1 MLLRRKL
8 QFLTS
13 DTAILIL
20 LWLAAFVCDRLWATL
35 DNSPPAWDTGDHLT
49 RAANYWGMLSHP
61 QFFSSDWWTQLWQLS
76 PSFRA
81 PFVYIMTAPF
91 FSLFG
96 CSYDSGT
103 LVNLLFTAIILIFV
117 YQLGKHIF
125 SAQVGL
131 WAAGMSILAH
141 SLLVLRIDYL
151 LEYGLTA
158 TVIFA
163 FTSLTFWRDAE
174 SIKKQWFWSV
184 CFGFG
189 VGITLLCKPTG
200 LLFFFI
206 PSLWVLGENICRKN
220 WQRIL
225 QLVVAFVIAALILYP
240 WFSVNWLTILT
251 SSEASNNN
259 GLKYESDPQANTLA
273 GWLYYLWV
281 LPDMTYPPLLYMSLG
296 CGILGAGTW
305 LLKGKRSPAE
315 SVTKKSTWRWLFGFC
330 VSTYILFSLLSNKD
344 FRFILPYL
352 PVVLVLLARLLTIS
366 STIWSQWLRWGT
378 VAITSLFLIS
388 DLFPI
393 PFSQQLG
400 GRHLPYLGAVY
411 PHAEVIA
418 EVIKKQPY
426 LRSNIGVVPNT
437 VQINPFNLDF
447 FGSAANFQV
456 FARQIG
462 TNIKN
467 IPQDGRSLNWYIS
480 KTGDQGAIGGFEAAQ
495 AALNTTVTQSPDL
508 QIQKTWNL
516 PDKSE
521 LRLYQRRVSPVVVE
535 KLNST
540 PPAQLS
546 LGVLTSLQASPGKPI
561 PVQYEFT
568 GSWQELQDG
577 LVILT
582 WQGEGNQSWFHD
594 HAIALG
600 QLYTK
605 TEAPQTNTG
614 FRVIENLAMLPP
626 ANLPAGTYN
635 LKATYLNRRTG
646 NTYPLTTPPVQ
657 ITLNPQTA
665 NIAAPELDL
674 ISQLHQLAA
683 GLPQGKL
690 DPIFRA
696 IARINQYDPLQD
708 YLKYAETAFSYR
720 LSQEPKNLDFAYS
733 LALSQ
738 TLQRRVEPLLKTLNQ
753 ITQEDAQNAYAWT
766 YLGFVHLYNFQP
778 KAAESAL
785 QVAQK
790 LNAKIPEVKTLR
802 IVSSAMQFNF
812 LQAWERYKS
821 AK

>member
-1 MLLRRKL
+1 MLFRRKF

-13 DTAILIL
+13 DRAILIM
-20 LWLAAFVCDRLWATL
+20 LWIAAFVCDRLWATL

-61 QFFSSDWWTQLWQLS
+61 QFFSGDWWTKLWQLS
-76 PSFRA
+76 PSYRA
-81 PFVYIMTAPF
+81 PFVYLMTVPF
-91 FSLFG
+91 FTLFG
-96 CSYDSGT
+96 CSFESGT
-103 LVNLLFTAIILIFV
+103 LVNVLFTAIILIFV

-125 SAQVGL
+125 SANVGL
-131 WAAGMSILAH
+131 WAAGLCILVH
-141 SLLVLRIDYL
+141 SFVLIRLDYL

-158 TVIFA
+158 TLIFA
-163 FTSLTFWRDAE
+163 FTSLTFWRDAD
-174 SIKKQWFWSV
+174 SPKKQWFWSV
-184 CFGFG
+184 CFGVG
-189 VGITLLCKPTG
+189 AGITVLSKPSGLIFLL
-200 LLFFFI
+200 I
-206 PSLWVLGENICRKN
+206 PSVWVLGENILSKN
-220 WQRIL
+220 WRRIA
-225 QLVVAFVIAALILYP
+225 QLVVAFLIAVMVLYP
-240 WFSVNWLTILT
+240 WVSVNWLTILT
-251 SSEASNNN
+251 SSENNN
-259 GLKYESDPQANTLA
+259 NYGLKYANSPQANSLE
-273 GWLYYLWV
+273 GWVYYLSV
-281 LPDMTYPPLLYMSLG
+281 LPDMIYPPLLYMCLG
-296 CGILGAGTW
+296 SGILGAATW
-305 LLKGKRSPAE
+305 LVKGKRSPAE
-315 SVTKKSTWRWLFGFC
+315 SVTKKSTWRWLLIFC
-330 VSTYILFSLLSNKD
+330 LGTYFLFSFLSNKD

-366 STIWSQWLRWGT
+366 STIWSQWLRWVT

-393 PFSQQLG
+393 PFLQQFS
-400 GRHLPYLGAVY
+400 GRHLPYLGATY

-418 EVIKKQPY
+418 EVIQKQPY
-426 LRSNIGVVPNT
+426 LRSNMGIVPNT

-467 IPQDGRSLNWYIS
+467 IPQDARSLNWYIT

-508 QIQKTWNL
+508 KIQKTWNL

-540 PPAQLS
+540 PPPQVS
-546 LGVLTSLQASPGKPI
+546 LGVLTSVQAPPGKPI

-568 GSWQELQDG
+568 GSWEQLQDG
-577 LVILT
+577 LVLLT
-582 WQGEGNQSWFHD
+582 WQGQGNQRWLHD

-605 TEAPQTNTG
+605 TEAPPANTA
-614 FRVIENLAMLPP
+614 FRVIETLAMLPP
-626 ANLPAGTYN
+626 AELSAGTYN
-635 LKATYLNRRTG
+635 LKAIYLNRRTG
-646 NTYPLTTPPVQ
+646 NTYPLPTPPIQ
-657 ITLNPQTA
+657 ITLNPQAA
-665 NIAAPELDL
+665 NIPAPELDL
-674 ISQLHQLAA
+674 ITQLEQLAT

-690 DPIFRA
+690 DPIFRE

-708 YLKYAETAFSYR
+708 YLNYAEIALSYR
-720 LSQEPKNLDFAYS
+720 LSQEPKNLDIAYS

-738 TLQRRVEPLLKTLNQ
+738 TLQRRVEPLLKTLDK
-753 ITQEDAQNAYAWT
+753 ITQQDAQNAYAWT

-785 QVAQK
+785 QVAEK
-790 LNAKIPEVKTLR
+790 LNSKIPEVKSLR

-812 LQAWERYKS
+812 LQAWERYKL

>member
-1 MLLRRKL
+1 MLW
-8 QFLTS
+8 
-13 DTAILIL
+13 I
-20 LWLAAFVCDRLWATL
+20 AAFVCDRLWATL

-61 QFFSSDWWTQLWQLS
+61 QFFSGDWWTKLWQLS

-81 PFVYIMTAPF
+81 PFVYLMTAPF

-96 CSYDSGT
+96 CSYDSAT

-125 SAQVGL
+125 TAKVGL

-141 SLLVLRIDYL
+141 SLVVLRIDYL

-163 FTSLTFWRDAE
+163 FTSLTFWRDAD
-174 SIKKQWFWSV
+174 SPKKQWFWTV

-206 PSLWVLGENICRKN
+206 PSLWVLGENIRRKN

-225 QLVVAFVIAALILYP
+225 QIIVAFFIAALILYP

-281 LPDMTYPPLLYMSLG
+281 LPDMSYPPLLYMCLG

-305 LLKGKRSPAE
+305 LVKGKRSPAE
-315 SVTKKSTWRWLFGFC
+315 SVTKKSTWRWLLIFC
-330 VSTYILFSLLSNKD
+330 LGTYFLFSLLSNKD

-378 VAITSLFLIS
+378 IAITSLFLIS

-393 PFSQQLG
+393 PFLQQFS
-400 GRHLPYLGAVY
+400 GRHLPYLGATY
-411 PHAEVIA
+411 PNVEVIA
-418 EVIKKQPY
+418 EVIQKQPY
-426 LRSNIGVVPNT
+426 LRSNMGIVPNT
-437 VQINPFNLDF
+437 VEINPFNLDF

-467 IPQDGRSLNWYIS
+467 IPQDARSLTWYIT

-508 QIQKTWNL
+508 KIQKTWNL

-540 PPAQLS
+540 PPPQVS
-546 LGVLTSLQASPGKPI
+546 LGVLTSVQAPPGKPI

-568 GSWQELQDG
+568 GSWEQLQDG
-577 LVILT
+577 LVLLT
-582 WQGEGNQSWFHD
+582 WQGQGNQRWLHD

-605 TEAPQTNTG
+605 TEAPPTNTA

-626 ANLPAGTYN
+626 ANWLF
-635 LKATYLNRRTG
+635 RT
-646 NTYPLTTPPVQ
+646 
-657 ITLNPQTA
+657 
-665 NIAAPELDL
+665 
-674 ISQLHQLAA
+674 
-683 GLPQGKL
+683 
-690 DPIFRA
+690 
-696 IARINQYDPLQD
+696 
-708 YLKYAETAFSYR
+708 
-720 LSQEPKNLDFAYS
+720 
-733 LALSQ
+733 
-738 TLQRRVEPLLKTLNQ
+738 
-753 ITQEDAQNAYAWT
+753 
-766 YLGFVHLYNFQP
+766 
-778 KAAESAL
+778 
-785 QVAQK
+785 
-790 LNAKIPEVKTLR
+790 
-802 IVSSAMQFNF
+802 
-812 LQAWERYKS
+812 
-821 AK
+821 